1 MALFAGALAAA
12 EPPFFVLYVHGPGGV
27 GKTALLA
34 QFAHLA
40 QAAGVTAVTLDARN
54 LEPTA
59 AAFQGNLSLA
69 LGIDPGQSPIEA
81 LTQRTGRAV
90 ILVDTYELMAPL
102 DDWLRNVFLPQL
114 PDQVLTVLA
123 ARHPPAPAWRA
134 DPGWQPLLH
143 TLPLR
148 NLSPQEGRAYLAQ
161 REGIER
167 AAFTARDAAAGVAEL
182 QARGIAATGPVDF
195 GRPVTLPDGTET
207 MARFSTFNWPIEE
220 RPGDMRIFAC
230 QHHTRGAVWI
240 PQLQQHAN
248 TATGI
253 ARVELL
259 SRDPLAAARHM
270 GRLIDREPQ
279 AQPDG
284 AWCVPSG
291 SSRAVFVF
299 LSRPVLAARYPGV
312 DVASLPDEGAAALVL
327 RVADSARARE
337 ALARVPVSA
346 CGDKWVVPASH
357 ANGLMLVLVPA

>member
-1 MALFAGALAAA
+1 MLNQVIGLDHVVVVAHDLDAAA
-12 EPPFFVLYVHGPGGV
+12 AGWRDLGFTVSPRGTHSAHMGTGNYTIMLGDDSLE
-27 GKTALLA
+27 LL
-34 QFAHLA
+34 
-40 QAAGVTAVTLDARN
+40 G
-54 LEPTA
+54 
-59 AAFQGNLSLA
+59 
-69 LGIDPGQSPIEA
+69 
-81 LTQRTGRAV
+81 
-90 ILVDTYELMAPL
+90 
-102 DDWLRNVFLPQL
+102 
-114 PDQVLTVLA
+114 VLTDTP
-123 ARHPPAPAWRA
+123 HNAP
-134 DPGWQPLLH
+134 
-143 TLPLR
+143 T
-148 NLSPQEGRAYLAQ
+148 RAYLAQ

-182 QARGIAATGPVDF
+182 QARGIAGTGPVDF

-253 ARVELL
+253 ARVEL
-259 SRDPLAAARHM
+259 SPATAGGPRHM

-291 SSRAVFVF
+291 TGRADFVF

-312 DVASLPDEGAAALVL
+312 DVSSLPDEGAAALVL

-337 ALARVPVSA
+337 ALARVPVFA
-346 CGDKWVVPASH
+346 CGDKWLVPASH

>member
-1 MALFAGALAAA
+1 MLSQVFGLDHVVITVNDLDAAA
-12 EPPFFVLYVHGPGGV
+12 ANWRALGFTVSPRGTHSAHMGTGNYTIMFDDDYLELLGVLTEQPH
-27 GKTALLA
+27 
-34 QFAHLA
+34 
-40 QAAGVTAVTLDARN
+40 N
-54 LEPTA
+54 EPT
-59 AAFQGNLSLA
+59 
-69 LGIDPGQSPIEA
+69 
-81 LTQRTGRAV
+81 
-90 ILVDTYELMAPL
+90 
-102 DDWLRNVFLPQL
+102 
-114 PDQVLTVLA
+114 
-123 ARHPPAPAWRA
+123 
-134 DPGWQPLLH
+134 
-143 TLPLR
+143 
-148 NLSPQEGRAYLAQ
+148 RAYLAR

-167 AAFTARDAAAGVAEL
+167 AAFTAVNAAAGVAEL
-182 QARGIAATGPVDF
+182 QARGIAGTGPVDF
-195 GRPVTLPDGTET
+195 GRPVTLPDGRET

-291 SSRAVFVF
+291 SSRADFVF

-312 DVASLPDEGAAALVL
+312 DVAGLPDEGAAALVL

-337 ALARVPVSA
+337 ALGRVPVSA